1 MAQKIIKTLQRYD
14 RGIFSWMGRIN
25 IIKMDILPKIL
36 YIFQTISIFPVRNIL
51 NLLRKAIGSFIW
63 AGKPARINRAVL
75 TRPKEQGGLAFPD
88 LSVYL
93 KSVFVTRIVDWFHNA
108 ESKQWV
114 KLEEIVATKLKS
126 LTWIKRENRPPVD
139 ELPFLV
145 ASTLKV
151 WDGLVGRGIGSKY
164 VGPMT
169 PPLQQPRIPTGIGG
183 HDLPRMAK

>member
-1 MAQKIIKTLQRYD
+1 M
-14 RGIFSWMGRIN
+14 
-25 IIKMDILPKIL
+25 
-36 YIFQTISIFPVRNIL
+36 
-51 NLLRKAIGSFIW
+51 
-63 AGKPARINRAVL
+63 
-75 TRPKEQGGLAFPD
+75 
-88 LSVYL
+88 
-93 KSVFVTRIVDWFHNA
+93 TRIVDWFHNA
-108 ESKQWV
+108 ECKQWV
-114 KLEEIVATKLKS
+114 KLEEIMATKLKS